1 MAALQDVADLEAAL
15 DSQIKA
21 LRSRLNKLEAQ
32 IDFQSTVKSLEV
44 SCLPLSKPRRPEL
57 TGTR

>member
-32 IDFQSTVKSLEV
+32 IELQAMVKSLEV
-44 SCLPLSKPRRPEL
+44 SCLP
-57 TGTR
+57 